1 MIENFVR
8 EIATRFGLG
17 DQARPLVQMTVAYLT
32 NPAAGGLSGMLDRLR
47 SGGHASLV
55 DSWVSESATPEIP
68 TDGQVETMFG
78 SQGGLLSSI
87 VARLGLPREKVT
99 QIVGALLPMLISYLT
114 PGGRVPTVLPADV
127 TAFASEGRSLLGSA
141 LAGAGAAAAAPAVV
155 PPVATAAPAA
165 SSGIGKWL
173 PWLIGALVI
182 IFGVSYCSKKN
193 PSTDAPPPAPA
204 SVPAPANSDPGVG
217 VGPATSTPPAN
228 EASAP
233 VPAPTPAPEASAP
246 VADTFTAPAGAGV
259 LDAMVQDVPMLRVF
273 FDTGKTDVAPEFA
286 DRSKALVDYVKAN
299 PDVKA
304 VISGFNDPT
313 GDPVKNAELSKHR
326 AQAVQAALVAAGVP
340 QDSTV
345 LEKPAETTD
354 TGANNASSRRVDVV
368 LRK

>member
-8 EIATRFGLG
+8 DIATRFGLG
-17 DQARPLVQMTVAYLT
+17 DQARPLVQMVLAYLT
-32 NPAAGGLSGMLDRLR
+32 NPASGGLSGVLDRLR

-55 DSWVSESATPEIP
+55 DSWVSDTETPETP

-78 SQGGLLSSI
+78 SPGGLLATV
-87 VARLGLPREKVT
+87 VARLGLSREKVT
-99 QIVGALLPMLISYLT
+99 QTVGALLPMLISYLT
-114 PGGRVPTVLPADV
+114 PGGRVPAALPADV
-127 TAFASEGRSLLGSA
+127 TAFASEGRSLLGAA
-141 LAGAGAAAAAPAVV
+141 LTGAGAAATAPPVV

-173 PWLIGALVI
+173 PWLIGALVV
-182 IFGVSYCSKKN
+182 IFGISYCSKK
-193 PSTDAPPPAPA
+193 TATEAPPPA
-204 SVPAPANSDPGVG
+204 STTVPAPSESPS
-217 VGPATSTPPAN
+217 VGPATATD
-228 EASAP
+228 
-233 VPAPTPAPEASAP
+233 PAPAASMEPAPAPAPAPAPEASAP

-273 FDTGKTDVAPEFA
+273 FDTGKTEVAPEFA

-299 PDVKA
+299 PDAKA

-326 AQAVQAALVAAGVP
+326 AQAVQSALVAAGVP

-354 TGANNASSRRVDVV
+354 TGATNASSRRVDVV